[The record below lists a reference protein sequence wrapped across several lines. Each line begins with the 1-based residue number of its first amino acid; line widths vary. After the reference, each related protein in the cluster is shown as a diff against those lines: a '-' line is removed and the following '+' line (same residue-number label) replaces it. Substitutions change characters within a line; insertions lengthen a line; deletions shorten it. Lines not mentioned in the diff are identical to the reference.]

1 MKEWIESLV
10 DDPEKRAS
18 FSILA
23 GALSLVMGAATFLAA
38 LLYPVSAFMG
48 VMGLLLSYPS
58 LNSKR
63 PWQAVLGLILSGLGL
78 LLPVGLLMF
87 LLFGAR

>member
-18 FSILA
+18 YSILA
-23 GALSLVMGAATFLAA
+23 GALSLILGAATFLVAIV
-38 LLYPVSAFMG
+38 YPISAFLG
-48 VMGLLLSYPS
+48 AMGLLLSYPS
-58 LNSKR
+58 LSSKR